1 MHAVRDIIK
10 QKWRGKNTCLAVMI
24 PLITAKPAKYPSAM
38 VIATMTTI
46 QNKGTSEV

>member
-1 MHAVRDIIK
+1 LQFAN
-10 QKWRGKNTCLAVMI
+10 GEEFATI
-24 PLITAKPAKYPSAM
+24 PLIAAKPAKYPSAM